1 MIHFITLSIFPQI
14 FESPLNYSIIKR
26 AKDKN
31 LIKFTHYDIR
41 DFSTNKH
48 KNVDDQIYG
57 GGAGQLMT
65 PQPIFDAIKYIKQ
78 EYGDIKT
85 IFFTPKGRQLNTK
98 LVKKFALAPQPPK
111 GGELEGVKMTYL
123 LLSGRYEGI
132 DNRIREH
139 LIDEEISIGDYILS
153 GGEFASLIFI
163 DAITR
168 YIEGA
173 LGNEESLHDESFEDN
188 LLEYPQYTR
197 PANFRGMK
205 VPDIL
210 LSGNHQKIKEWRYQE
225 SLKITNKVRKD
236 LIAPQSPKG
245 EVYRK

>member
-1 MIHFITLSIFPQI
+1 VIHFITLSIFPQI

-31 LIKFTHYDIR
+31 LVKFSHFDIR
-41 DFSTNKH
+41 DFTKNKH
-48 KNVDDQIYG
+48 KSVDNQIYG

-78 EYGDIKT
+78 TYGEVKV
-85 IFFTPKGRQLNTK
+85 IFFTPKGKTLNSI
-98 LVKKFALAPQPPK
+98 LVQKYASPQPPK
-111 GGELEGVKMTYL
+111 GGVLATTTYL

-139 LIDEEISIGDYILS
+139 LVDEEISIGDYILS

-163 DAITR
+163 DSVTR

-173 LGNEESLHDESFEDN
+173 LGNEDSLHDESFKDN

-197 PANFRGMK
+197 PANFRGME
-205 VPDIL
+205 VPSIL
-210 LSGNHQKIKEWRYQE
+210 LSGNHQKIKEWKTKE
-225 SLKITNKVRKD
+225 SIKITNKVRKD
-236 LIAPQSPKG
+236 LLAPQSPKG
-245 EVYRK
+245 EV

>member
-26 AKDKN
+26 ARDNN
-31 LIKFTHYDIR
+31 LVKFTHYDIR

-48 KNVDDQIYG
+48 RNVDDSIYG

-65 PQPIFDAIKYIKQ
+65 PQPIFDAVKYIRQ
-78 EYGDIKT
+78 EYGDIKL
-85 IFFTPKGRQLNTK
+85 IFFTPKGKPLDNK
-98 LVKKFALAPQPPK
+98 LVKKFAILPETGNNK
-111 GGELEGVKMTYL
+111 IKRYL

-132 DNRIREH
+132 DNRVREY
-139 LIDEEISIGDYILS
+139 LVDEEISIGDYILS

-163 DAITR
+163 DAVTR

-173 LGNEESLHDESFEDN
+173 LGNKESLIDESFNQN

-205 VPDIL
+205 VPEVL
-210 LSGNHQKIKEWRYQE
+210 LSGNPKKIKEWQIKKQIE
-225 SLKITNKVRKD
+225 LTKKVRKD
-236 LIAPQSPKG
+236 LLG
-245 EVYRK
+245 EK

>member
-26 AKDKN
+26 AKDKG
-31 LIKFTHYDIR
+31 LVKFSHYNIR
-41 DFSTNKH
+41 DFTTNKH
-48 KNVDDQIYG
+48 KNVDDAIYG

-78 EYGDIKT
+78 EYGDIKV
-85 IFFTPKGRQLNTK
+85 IFFTPKGRQLTTN
-98 LVKKFALAPQPPK
+98 LVKEFAILPVNKAPSVPQLK
-111 GGELEGVKMTYL
+111 TYL

-163 DAITR
+163 DTVTR

-173 LGNEESLHDESFEDN
+173 LGNKESLKDESFNDN

-210 LSGNHQKIKEWRYQE
+210 LSGNHKKIKEWQAQKQIE
-225 SLKITNKVRKD
+225 ITKKLRRD
-236 LIAPQSPKG
+236 LLD
-245 EVYRK
+245 